1 MLSALNPTVCW
12 VLRVSCDGIEKAR
25 ERGNVPGVT
34 VRRKS
39 KELAEEMEK
48 EVPVH
53 LGEKEALV
61 PSR

>member
-1 MLSALNPTVCW
+1 M
-12 VLRVSCDGIEKAR
+12 EKAR

-61 PSR
+61 PPG

>member
-1 MLSALNPTVCW
+1 M
-12 VLRVSCDGIEKAR
+12 EKAR

-34 VRRKS
+34 VNRKS
-39 KELAEEMEK
+39 KGLAEEMEK

-61 PSR
+61 PPG

>member
-1 MLSALNPTVCW
+1 M
-12 VLRVSCDGIEKAR
+12 LRVSSLRHGDGRGCDGGEKAR

-34 VRRKS
+34 VHRKS

-53 LGEKEALV
+53 LGEEGALV
-61 PSR
+61 PPG